1 MLEKVRQLIQKF
13 ALIPDG
19 STVVI
24 AVSGGADS
32 LALMHVLYRL
42 RDRMG
47 FKVHVATLNHQL
59 RGKSGVADAQ
69 FVVET
74 AKKWEMPITAG
85 VADVK
90 ALAAREKMGIESA
103 ARKARYGFLAEVADQ
118 QQASIIATAHHAD
131 DQAETVLM
139 HLLRGSGLN
148 GLRGMSLY
156 GTMSEYAH
164 LTLIRPFLYITRQ
177 EIDIYCTEN
186 NLQPREDE
194 TNQDT
199 SLLRNRLRHEVLPYL
214 EQINPQIRLSLTRL
228 ADIAATDNDQLEASL
243 HQQGIS
249 NTALQE
255 GERATISYL
264 SFDAMHTALQRRWVL
279 WAAKML
285 APTAADQPSY
295 ERVTDAAALAKAG
308 KHGAIALLGSGLRLR
323 VDYGLIVVEKET
335 APPMDYDYDGPL
347 LEVASEIAL
356 HVPGETRINDKW
368 YLCVGSEQAD
378 IDSKQVAM
386 VTIPPKASLTLRTR
400 RQGERFTPP
409 GLGGHTHKVSRWMI
423 DQKIPTSLR
432 DKLPI
437 LTINGQIAAIWIP
450 SQWIV
455 AHGYAGNPSDE
466 NCIYFHFR
474 ENL

>member
-13 ALIPDG
+13 ALIPGG

-32 LALMHVLYRL
+32 LALMHVLYTL
-42 RDRMG
+42 HDRMS
-47 FKVHVATLNHQL
+47 FKMHVATLNHQL
-59 RGKSGVADAQ
+59 RAKSGAADVQ
-69 FVVET
+69 FVVDT
-74 AKKWEMPITAG
+74 AKKWNMPITAG

-103 ARKARYGFLAEVADQ
+103 ARKARYAFLAEVANQ
-118 QQASIIATAHHAD
+118 QKGTIIATAHHAD

-148 GLRGMSLY
+148 GLRGMNLY
-156 GTMSEYAH
+156 GTMPEYAH
-164 LTLIRPFLYITRQ
+164 LTLIRPFLYTTRK
-177 EIDIYCTEN
+177 EIDAYCAEH

-194 TNQDT
+194 TNRDI

-214 EQINPQIRLSLTRL
+214 EQINPQIRLSLTQL
-228 ADIAATDNDQLEASL
+228 ADIAATDNDHLEAAL
-243 HQQGIS
+243 HQQGIT
-249 NTALQE
+249 NTAIQE
-255 GERATISYL
+255 GNRATISHH

-279 WAAKML
+279 WAAKTL
-285 APTAADQPSY
+285 APTTDAPSY
-295 ERVTDAAALAKAG
+295 ERVTEAAALAKTG
-308 KHGAIALLGSGLRLR
+308 KHAAVAQLGSDLRLR

-335 APPMDYDYDGPL
+335 APPMDYDYAGPL
-347 LEVASEIAL
+347 LEAASQIAL
-356 HVPGETRINDKW
+356 HVPGETSINNKW
-368 YLCVGSEQAD
+368 QLWASSEPPNR
-378 IDSKQVAM
+378 DSKQVAM
-386 VTIPPKASLTLRTR
+386 VTIPPQAALKLRTR
-400 RQGERFTPP
+400 QQGERFTPP
-409 GLGGHTHKVSRWMI
+409 GLGGHTRKVNRWMI
-423 DQKIPTSLR
+423 DRKIPASLR

-455 AHGYAGNPSDE
+455 AYGYAGNPSDE
-466 NCIYFHFR
+466 ECVYFHFR